1 LDSRQVPSDLRY
13 PVEFD
18 VSTRSN
24 LVFSLFLPSDPAKV
38 GSLRLMFR
46 SPSGRTFN
54 CSGGSSAVCTVDV
67 AVGSVT
73 MQIPDAE
80 VESGKWTLTNLAVG
94 LARRI
99 RRQAASTMT
108 IVITGRQFALL
119 PRDTTCRVK
128 PNNVTMVKYDTRIG
142 VFVNLLP
149 RSQIQHKYQMYAVV
163 TASNKEV
170 ARFNLSEQYYNR
182 GAYSAMVPLYAV
194 QKARQYAVDVFITFP
209 FQMQLSG
216 GTLTVQAEDP
226 NFDRRRIVPK
236 PSMAIYISRK
246 DYASKIIE
254 IKWNPVKDPSGL
266 LPPKADVPVYSLR
279 YRETGGNCTAV
290 NGYYSCPELAV
301 TNQSSLNIYN
311 QYMALNE
318 PPMFIKVIAISAAN
332 VSSVSI
338 DRLYIQDEKP
348 LAAEDE
354 KRLGLLPS
362 TMARTLTSVT
372 NHKFSMPIRNVHI
385 VHHTQTTKQLTSHVH
400 RTVAQTLAND
410 PNKTNST
417 AKSSSRNSTQTKSSA
432 QLKMDLAWLSA
443 GAVCSLAVLTVSAQQ
458 WLIQ

>member
-1 LDSRQVPSDLRY
+1 
-13 PVEFD
+13 
-18 VSTRSN
+18 
-24 LVFSLFLPSDPAKV
+24 
-38 GSLRLMFR
+38 
-46 SPSGRTFN
+46 
-54 CSGGSSAVCTVDV
+54 
-67 AVGSVT
+67 
-73 MQIPDAE
+73 
-80 VESGKWTLTNLAVG
+80 
-94 LARRI
+94 
-99 RRQAASTMT
+99 
-108 IVITGRQFALL
+108 
-119 PRDTTCRVK
+119 
-128 PNNVTMVKYDTRIG
+128 
-142 VFVNLLP
+142 
-149 RSQIQHKYQMYAVV
+149 
-163 TASNKEV
+163 
-170 ARFNLSEQYYNR
+170 
-182 GAYSAMVPLYAV
+182 MVPLYAV
-194 QKARQYAVDVFITFP
+194 QKARQYAVDVFITSP
-209 FQMQLSG
+209 FRMQLSG

-226 NFDRRRIVPK
+226 NFDRRRIVPE

-246 DYASKIIE
+246 DYASKIIV

-338 DRLYIQDEKP
+338 DRLYIQDKKP

-354 KRLGLLPS
+354 KQLGLLPS
-362 TMARTLTSVT
+362 TTASTLTS
-372 NHKFSMPIRNVHI
+372 HM
-385 VHHTQTTKQLTSHVH
+385 H

-410 PNKTNST
+410 PNKTNSM
-417 AKSSSRNSTQTKSSA
+417 AKSSSRNLTPA
-432 QLKMDLAWLSA
+432 QLKLDLAWFSA